1 MQVNV
6 GVFLSF
12 TILSLGALYSNA
24 DDSWVCTESATQ
36 KIGDSLYLACGTAQA
51 SSEAEARKQSL
62 ENAIKDF
69 EITCRETESCKK
81 FATEMSPKRS
91 DCKRISDAS
100 YRCYRAVQ
108 IEVLPIAKSSVVL
121 NEGKLKDEIEDKKSQ
136 LEDLRLKL
144 TKIAEL
150 KRLEQQE
157 AELKALKES
166 TEANEVSLLEL
177 ESRLRDSG
185 SYKRFTPWN
194 VGLFLGLHSIPLNIE
209 PETHYAVGLT
219 TQYKTSSRFSFSG
232 TATYLT
238 NLKRKDVPNS
248 GSPNSTEDFN
258 QASSV
263 TELLFGAGY
272 HIQNIKFGL
281 LLGVQNYEREI
292 KTVTYSGLGIK
303 NGEST
308 NTNKGNR
315 GMYGAEFGYEH
326 KNWTTSFQ
334 VKSYSGSSHIG
345 LGLNITFGF

>member
-6 GVFLSF
+6 GVLLSF
-12 TILSLGALYSNA
+12 AILILGADYSLA

-36 KIGDSLYLACGTAQA
+36 KVGNNLYIACGTAQ
-51 SSEAEARKQSL
+51 SSTEAEARMQSL
-62 ENAIKDF
+62 ENAISDF
-69 EITCRETESCKK
+69 EITCRETESCKS
-81 FATEMSPKRS
+81 FATEMTPKRS
-91 DCKRISDAS
+91 DCKKINDVG

-108 IEVLPIAKSSVVL
+108 IEVLTIAKSSVVL
-121 NEGKLKDEIEDKKSQ
+121 NEDKLKDEIEDKKTQ

-157 AELKALKES
+157 AELKVLKES

-185 SYKRFTPWN
+185 SYRKFEPLSI
-194 VGLFLGLHSIPLNIE
+194 GLFLGLHSIPLNKE

-219 TQYKTSSRFSFSG
+219 TQYKTSSSFSFSG

-238 NLKRKDVPNS
+238 DLKRKDVPNS

-263 TELLFGAGY
+263 SELSLGAGY
-272 HIQNIKFGL
+272 HLQNMKFGL
-281 LLGVQNYEREI
+281 LLGIQNYERQI

-308 NTNKGNR
+308 TTNKGNR
-315 GMYGAEFGYEH
+315 GMYGAELGYEYR
-326 KNWTTSFQ
+326 NWTTNFQ
-334 VKSYSGSSHIG
+334 VKSYSGSSHLG
-345 LGLNITFGF
+345 LGLNVIFGF

>member
-1 MQVNV
+1 MQVNA
-6 GVFLSF
+6 GVLFSF
-12 TILSLGALYSNA
+12 AILILGAQYSVA

-36 KIGDSLYLACGTAQA
+36 KIGDSLYLACGTAQS
-51 SSEAEARKQSL
+51 SSEAEARRQSL

-69 EITCRETESCKK
+69 EITCRETESCKN

-91 DCKRISDAS
+91 DCKAINESN
-100 YRCYRAVQ
+100 YKCYRAVQ
-108 IEVLPIAKSSVVL
+108 IEVLPITKSSIVL
-121 NEGKLKDEIEDKKSQ
+121 NEDQLRDEIEDKKTQ

-157 AELKALKES
+157 AELKTLKES

-185 SYKRFTPWN
+185 SYRKFKSWSI
-194 VGLFLGLHSIPLNIE
+194 GLFLGLHSIPLNKE

-219 TQYKTSSRFSFSG
+219 TQYKTSSRFIFSG

-238 NLKRKDVPNS
+238 DLKRKDVPNS
-248 GSPNSTEDFN
+248 GSPNSTDDFN

-263 TELLFGAGY
+263 SELSLGAGY
-272 HIQNIKFGL
+272 HIQSVKFGF

-315 GMYGAEFGYEH
+315 GMYGAELGYEN

-334 VKSYSGSSHIG
+334 VKSYSGSSHLG
-345 LGLNITFGF
+345 LGLNIIFGF

>member
-1 MQVNV
+1 MQINV
-6 GVFLSF
+6 GVLLSF
-12 TILSLGALYSNA
+12 AILILGTNYSLA

-36 KIGDSLYLACGTAQA
+36 KIGDSLYLACGTAQ
-51 SSEAEARKQSL
+51 SPSEAEARKQSL

-91 DCKRISDAS
+91 DCKRISDVG

-121 NEGKLKDEIEDKKSQ
+121 NEDKLKDEIEDKKTQ

-144 TKIAEL
+144 TKIVEL

-166 TEANEVSLLEL
+166 TEANEVGLLEL

-185 SYKRFTPWN
+185 SYKKFKPWSI
-194 VGLFLGLHSIPLNIE
+194 GLFLGLHSIPLNKE

-232 TATYLT
+232 TAIYLT
-238 NLKRKDVPNS
+238 DLKRKGTPNS

-263 TELLFGAGY
+263 SELSLGAGY

-281 LLGVQNYEREI
+281 FLGVQNYKREI
-292 KTVTYSGLGIK
+292 KTVTYSALGIK
-303 NGEST
+303 NGESM
-308 NTNKGNR
+308 NANESNR
-315 GMYGAEFGYEH
+315 GMYGADIGYEN

-334 VKSYSGSSHIG
+334 VKSYSGSTHIG
-345 LGLNITFGF
+345 FGLNIIWGF